1 MKHLKK
7 AAVAVVGGG
16 VIGASVAYHLA
27 INGVRNVV
35 VLDRG
40 SMPGAGS
47 TSRATGGFRAQFGT
61 AINVRLSIASR
72 EMLLRFPDDI
82 GADPE
87 YSPVGYLWLAS
98 SDAQLASLLAAQRS
112 QHAEGLREA
121 VMINPGEAASIN
133 PAVSLDGVIGGA
145 FCPTDGYIRPMAI
158 LRGYLGA
165 AKWLGARVQW
175 RTDVVGMSCN
185 ANGRIEK
192 LRTSRGEMAV
202 DAVVNAAGP
211 WAARLAAMAGASL
224 PVVPLRRQVAVS
236 RPPDV
241 LPETTP
247 MTIFVDDGF
256 HFRVRD
262 GRVMLVWPTPGAPGD
277 PFDVSVE
284 PEWIEA
290 VTAKARQR
298 VPALR
303 DAVIKRNSCYAG
315 LYEMS
320 PDRHAIVGVS
330 AECENL
336 FFVNGSSGHG
346 VMHAPALG
354 RAIGEVICG
363 FPPTLDVS
371 ELSPLRF
378 AEGRAIEAAELL

>member
-1 MKHLKK
+1 MKK

-40 SMPGAGS
+40 STPGAGS

-61 AINVRLSIASR
+61 AINVRLSLASR
-72 EMLLRFPDDI
+72 ELLLRFPDDV
-82 GADPE
+82 GVDPG

-98 SDAQLASLLAAQRS
+98 SDAQFASLLTAQRV

-121 VMINPGEAASIN
+121 ITVTPDEAASIN
-133 PAVSLDGVIGGA
+133 PAISLEGVIGGV

-165 AKWLGARVQW
+165 AKWFGARVQW
-175 RTDVVGMSCN
+175 RTDVVGMICN
-185 ANGRIEK
+185 ASGRIER
-192 LRTSRGEMAV
+192 LRTSRGEMVV
-202 DAVVNAAGP
+202 DSVVNAAGP
-211 WAARLAAMAGASL
+211 WAAAVAAMAGASL
-224 PVVPLRRQVAVS
+224 PVVPLRRQVALT
-236 RPPDV
+236 RPLSA
-241 LPETTP
+241 LPATMP

-262 GRVMLVWPTPGAPGD
+262 GCVMLIWPTPGAPGD
-277 PFDVSVE
+277 RFDVSVDT
-284 PEWIEA
+284 EWIAA
-290 VTAKARQR
+290 VTAKARRR
-298 VPALR
+298 VPALS
-303 DAVIKRNSCYAG
+303 DAVIDRNACYAG

-320 PDRHAIVGVS
+320 PDKHAVVGVS

-354 RAIGEVICG
+354 RAIAELICG
-363 FPPTLDVS
+363 LPSTLDVS
-371 ELSPLRF
+371 ELSPSRF
-378 AEGRAIEAAELL
+378 ANGRAIEATELL

>member
-1 MKHLKK
+1 
-7 AAVAVVGGG
+7 
-16 VIGASVAYHLA
+16 
-27 INGVRNVV
+27 
-35 VLDRG
+35 
-40 SMPGAGS
+40 
-47 TSRATGGFRAQFGT
+47 
-61 AINVRLSIASR
+61 
-72 EMLLRFPDDI
+72 
-82 GADPE
+82 
-87 YSPVGYLWLAS
+87 
-98 SDAQLASLLAAQRS
+98 
-112 QHAEGLREA
+112 
-121 VMINPGEAASIN
+121 MINPGEAASIN

-202 DAVVNAAGP
+202 DTVVNAAGP

-277 PFDVSVE
+277 PL
-284 PEWIEA
+284 
-290 VTAKARQR
+290 T
-298 VPALR
+298 
-303 DAVIKRNSCYAG
+303 
-315 LYEMS
+315 
-320 PDRHAIVGVS
+320 
-330 AECENL
+330 
-336 FFVNGSSGHG
+336 
-346 VMHAPALG
+346 
-354 RAIGEVICG
+354 
-363 FPPTLDVS
+363 
-371 ELSPLRF
+371 
-378 AEGRAIEAAELL
+378 